1 MSLLPKMI
9 YRVSAIPVKIP
20 ASYYMG
26 INILIVKFKWRSKN
40 SGIANTVLKE
50 NNKVGGLIL
59 LNFKI

>member
-20 ASYYMG
+20 ANYYMG